1 MRTLNAKTLNEVKK
15 PLNGKPLN
23 ETKRTVTETSL

>member
-15 PLNGKPLN
+15 PLNGKPLY
-23 ETKRTVTETSL
+23 EIKRALNDY

>member
-15 PLNGKPLN
+15 SLNGKPLY
-23 ETKRTVTETSL
+23 EIKRAVTETSL